1 MIAKLSPNVLTI
13 MLPCQDLFM
22 LIFIVSRICSLFT
35 LIEQHFLRF
44 ENIIQEALMTKC
56 IQPLC
61 RRYIIL

>member
-1 MIAKLSPNVLTI
+1 